1 MILNE
6 ETTLEQQHSEAE
18 EEEEE
23 APMKEPSF
31 IVLWLGLNNESNKW
45 AM

>member
-6 ETTLEQQHSEAE
+6 ETTLEQQRSEA